1 MRQLR
6 VLMQPIRTEGPGGR
20 AIVSGFELGF
30 SPLGRAT
37 GPTVDEASAVLE
49 LSCVLVSKIRQ
60 DERSPPAPLATL
72 SGTLAAGAG
81 GVDFAL
87 AGPPQ
92 QSGNLTD
99 TVESGG
105 HRRPRRRLLLRL
117 PDTTEL
123 PLLLPDL
130 VQVTSG
136 LMEVVA
142 KLTVNGDVHADVD
155 KNEVLDVPLLPLR
168 LTHAVF
174 ELVDGA
180 GKPLKQVAASFQSS
194 EGDTLQATTDDFGEI
209 FLDGARGQTYSLVEL
224 LPADDDRVA
233 VVETRVDEGIA
244 VA

>member
-20 AIVSGFELGF
+20 AIVSGFDLDF

-37 GPTVDEASAVLE
+37 GPALDQATAIVE
-49 LSCVLVSKIRQ
+49 LSCILISKIRR
-60 DERSPPAPLATL
+60 DERSEPVPLVTL
-72 SGTLAAGAG
+72 SGTLSVGLG
-81 GVDFAL
+81 GVDFTL
-87 AGPPQ
+87 AAPPQ
-92 QSGNLTD
+92 QPGNLTD
-99 TVESGG
+99 PIESDG

-117 PDTTEL
+117 SDATEL

-136 LMEVVA
+136 FMQITA

-155 KNEVLDVPLLPLR
+155 QNEVLDVPLLPLR

-180 GKPLKQVAASFQSS
+180 GQPLKQVTASFETS
-194 EGDTLQATTDDFGEI
+194 EGETLEATTDDFGEI
-209 FLDGARGQTYSLVEL
+209 FLDGAQGQTYSLLEL
-224 LPADDDRVA
+224 LPSDDDRVA
-233 VVETRVDEGIA
+233 VVETRIDESAA